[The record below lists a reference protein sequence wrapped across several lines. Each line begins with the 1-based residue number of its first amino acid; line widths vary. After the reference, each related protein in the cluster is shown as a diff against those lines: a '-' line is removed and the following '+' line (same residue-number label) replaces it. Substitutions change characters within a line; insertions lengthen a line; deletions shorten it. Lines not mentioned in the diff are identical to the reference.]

1 MVFAQVLFLTPV
13 RQRGSASLKV
23 QVFLGG
29 GGFNHVNPL
38 LTIPAYAIGR
48 RFIRPSEIPPTISTN
63 LEMQGNFLTF

>member
-1 MVFAQVLFLTPV
+1 MIISGGLQSSAQTWL
-13 RQRGSASLKV
+13 RGR
-23 QVFLGG
+23 GG
-29 GGFNHVNPL
+29 VGGFNHFNPL